1 MTWAIIKCMKSYTHK
16 ITRFIREHKG
26 VILSFIGILV
36 IVACIEYLLG
46 RSPLGPDGHFGWW
59 DGDIWSNEN
68 SQRIADPYTF
78 SHIAH
83 GLIFYWFLG
92 LVAKKLPK
100 KYRLVIAILIEAGWE
115 ILENSPLIINRYR
128 DATIATGYIGDSILN
143 SVSDIV
149 WMAIGFWFASFSKVW
164 ISIVLIITME
174 LGCAYYVRDNLTLN
188 VIMLVDPIP
197 AIQQW
202 QIDGKK

>member
-1 MTWAIIKCMKSYTHK
+1 MKNYIQN
-16 ITRFIREHKG
+16 ITSFIRKNKGTIITFG
-26 VILSFIGILV
+26 VILLV
-36 IVACIEYLLG
+36 VAIVEYMLG

-59 DGDIWSNEN
+59 DGDIWSSEN
-68 SQRIADPYTF
+68 SQRVADPYTF

-100 KYRLVIAILIEAGWE
+100 KYRLIIAILIEAGWE
-115 ILENSPLIINRYR
+115 ILENSPIIINRYR
-128 DATIATGYIGDSILN
+128 DVTIASGYVGDSILN

-149 WMAIGFWFASFSKVW
+149 WMAIGFWFASCSKVW
-164 ISIVLIITME
+164 ISIVLLVTME